1 MSYDSRVDTYEHI
14 EKVRNHVLDCAAD
27 LIDRAHVH
35 DHSKLHGIERETF
48 DKITPLLRDTEYGS
62 DEYRQT
68 MRDNKPGIEAHY
80 LVNDHHPEHHAAGI
94 DGMHLL
100 QLVEMLC
107 DWKAAGER
115 HDPPNSI
122 ESSIAHNIE
131 RFGISEQL
139 ARILENTAVALGWA
153 R

>member
-1 MSYDSRVDTYEHI
+1 MTYDSRPDTYEHI
-14 EKVRNHVLDCAAD
+14 DKVRKHVNTCAINLVLRGQFHDRSKLSGIEKDTFD
-27 LIDRAHVH
+27 LI
-35 DHSKLHGIERETF
+35 
-48 DKITPLLRDTEYGS
+48 TPRLAGLEYGS

-68 MRDNKPGIEAHY
+68 IRDNKPGIDAHY
-80 LVNDHHPEHHAAGI
+80 MVNDHHPEHHPNGI
-94 DGMHLL
+94 EDMHLL
-100 QLVEMLC
+100 QLTEMLC

-139 ARILENTAVALGWA
+139 ARILENTAAALGWL